1 MRYLVALCLIAAL
14 AGCSSGKSAS
24 ETGVGLELRGV
35 WRGVL
40 VFNASDK
47 RIKFTMNLRQI
58 EDSLA
63 IADGQYQFDGF
74 RDSCFTAGSVSG
86 NVVGARI
93 ALVFLDTNGAV
104 INLTGDVS
112 NTVMRGSWNNVG
124 GPCLTNN
131 GTWSASK
138 A

>member
-1 MRYLVALCLIAAL
+1 MRQLLALCLITAL
-14 AGCSSGKSAS
+14 VGCSSGKSAS

-35 WRGVL
+35 WKGVL

-47 RIKFTMNLRQI
+47 RMRFNMNLRQV

-63 IADGQYQFDGF
+63 ITDGLYQFDGF
-74 RDSCFTAGSVSG
+74 RDSCFSEGFVTG

-93 ALVFLDTNGAV
+93 ALTFLDSNGAV
-104 INLTGDVS
+104 INLVGNVS
-112 NTVMRGSWNNVG
+112 NTVMEGSWNNTG
-124 GPCLTNN
+124 GPCLNNN
-131 GTWSASK
+131 GSWSARK